1 MGRDMTKREIKTD
14 WRKSLARMEQ
24 QGNYE
29 GARYFRALLGG
40 WSEYEARAGL
50 TMMVYLSSR
59 PTTQE
64 E

>member
-40 WSEYEARAGL
+40 WSEYEARCIARGEN
-50 TMMVYLSSR
+50 VKPGVLS
-59 PTTQE
+59 
-64 E
+64 